1 MQKFAAAAAGLA
13 PAPGASNGVND
24 FSIRRATP
32 ETLANESVLE
42 ELVERERGEAAA
54 ARAAEAKAN
63 ARVAELERELQL
75 ATKKDEEDATGDDG
89 AAKAKAVKAE
99 QTADAV
105 AREDF
110 AHRLVALEEE
120 IAAFGARAEAA
131 ARNAGAAGG
140 DAMTALYVAEAR
152 AHARALVRVAR
163 LEAAAALA
171 PSKDDLAETTN
182 AGEETIAAEGK
193 GKDGEEADPEQGAT
207 IEASTP
213 AAATAVENVASLAA
227 VAEAEKRARDDDG
240 FFEPPPPSD
249 RRPRRT
255 PSRRRRRR
263 RRRRRAGAVGTGY
276 APPTTPALADAPNGR
291 ETGVP
296 SPDQPAQ
303 ALHFAAA
310 GRV

>member
-131 ARNAGAAGG
+131 ARNAGAAAGG

-171 PSKDDLAETTN
+171 PSKDDLAPWTN
-182 AGEETIAAEGK
+182 ARGRRS
-193 GKDGEEADPEQGAT
+193 P
-207 IEASTP
+207 P
-213 AAATAVENVASLAA
+213 
-227 VAEAEKRARDDDG
+227 RAR
-240 FFEPPPPSD
+240 ERMN
-249 RRPRRT
+249 RRPTRSEGP
-255 PSRRRRRR
+255 PSRRPPPGDRGDRYGGGERRVVGGRR
-263 RRRRRAGAVGTGY
+263 GG
-276 APPTTPALADAPNGR
+276 
-291 ETGVP
+291 
-296 SPDQPAQ
+296 
-303 ALHFAAA
+303 
-310 GRV
+310 

>member
-63 ARVAELERELQL
+63 ARVAELEREIQL
-75 ATKKDEEDATGDDG
+75 AAKKDEEDATGDDG
-89 AAKAKAVKAE
+89 AARAKAVKAE

-163 LEAAAALA
+163 LEASIASGTRLDT
-171 PSKDDLAETTN
+171 KLEEGVHAEKAEATEMD
-182 AGEETIAAEGK
+182 AKAEETAE
-193 GKDGEEADPEQGAT
+193 P
-207 IEASTP
+207 ASP
-213 AAATAVENVASLAA
+213 SGVENVASEAA
-227 VAEAEKRARDDDG
+227 ALSVQKRGRVSQTDDAG
-240 FFEPPPPSD
+240 FFEPPPTK
-249 RRPRRT
+249 RPAVAT
-255 PSRRRRRR
+255 
-263 RRRRRAGAVGTGY
+263 RAGPGGQAGGPGY

-291 ETGVP
+291 GEGGIL
-296 SPDQPAQ
+296 SPAQ

-310 GRV
+310 GRA